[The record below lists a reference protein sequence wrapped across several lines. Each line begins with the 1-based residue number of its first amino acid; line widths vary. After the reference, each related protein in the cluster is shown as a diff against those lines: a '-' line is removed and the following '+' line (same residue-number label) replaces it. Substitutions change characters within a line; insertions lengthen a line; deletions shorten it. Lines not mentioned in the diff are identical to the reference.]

1 MLFQGQEMGATTPFL
16 YFADPPEWLRE
27 VVIKGRKEFLEQWRT
42 LRTPEMSSH
51 IHDPTAVEA
60 FKRSKLDRSATSPE
74 LYALH
79 CDLLK
84 LRRDDPAIA
93 GLGAGTFDGAILSGQ
108 AFVFRIFNQDHGDRL
123 LVVNL
128 GRDLRLDPAPEPLL
142 APPEDQCWSVL
153 FSTEHP
159 RYGGYGTAPPEEHE
173 IWSVPGQS
181 ALLLAPQR
189 RENRQE

>member
-1 MLFQGQEMGATTPFL
+1 MAT
-16 YFADPPEWLRE
+16 
-27 VVIKGRKEFLEQWRT
+27 G
-42 LRTPEMSSH
+42 
-51 IHDPTAVEA
+51 
-60 FKRSKLDRSATSPE
+60 
-74 LYALH
+74 
-79 CDLLK
+79 
-84 LRRDDPAIA
+84 DPAIA